1 MVNVKTL
8 DLRVASI
15 TDQGLVRKE
24 NQDAFFSDPER
35 RLFLVAD
42 GMGGHA
48 AGATAA
54 QMVVETLPG
63 LVLKGYKKLAEN
75 GRPITDVE
83 IGQALRKATIAL
95 NNKVH
100 AEGTANL
107 DKRGMG
113 ATVVLASFIEK
124 WVFFMH
130 MGDSRAYL
138 LRQTHFQQLTE
149 DHTVGT
155 MLLKMNQITE
165 EELASKPVL
174 HRLSRCVGMEGEA
187 KPEVQKMVV
196 HPGDRILLCSD
207 GLTRMVSDDRL
218 AEILGGVDDPE
229 VICRQFVAAAKAGG
243 GQDNITAVVIF
254 AGGR

>member
-1 MVNVKTL
+1 MIDVKSHKIKE
-8 DLRVASI
+8 ASI

-24 NQDAFFSDPER
+24 NQDAFFSDRER
-35 RLFLVAD
+35 GLFIVAD

-48 AGATAA
+48 AGAAA
-54 QMVVETLPG
+54 AKLVVETLPG
-63 LVLKGYKKLAEN
+63 LVLNGYSQLAKN

-83 IGQALRKATIAL
+83 IGQALRKAAIKL
-95 NNKVH
+95 NSKVH
-100 AEGTANL
+100 NEGNTDL

-124 WVFFMH
+124 WVFLMH
-130 MGDSRAYL
+130 LGDSRAYIW
-138 LRQTHFQQLTE
+138 RRTHFQQLTE

-155 MLLKMNQITE
+155 MLLKMNQITP
-165 EELASKPVL
+165 EELAKKPVL

-187 KPEVQKMVV
+187 KPDVQKMIV
-196 HPGDRILLCSD
+196 HPGDRLLLCSD
-207 GLTRMVSDDRL
+207 GLTKMVSDERL

-229 VICRQFVAAAKAGG
+229 VICNQFIAAAKAGG

-254 AGGR
+254 VEQ